1 MKRMHKIHRIRL
13 TPEERQELESRCR
26 KGSVRADWHRAAT
39 VLLLADENR
48 AEGPRRDADIA
59 VAIHAHVRT
68 VERIRERAVL
78 SGLDAVLTRQPHPN
92 PKPRKLDGKA
102 EAHLVAVC
110 CSKPPDGRTCWTMQ
124 LLADKLVE
132 LKIIDAIGPEC
143 VRRTL
148 KKTLSSHGATP
159 NGAFRQKKI
168 PRLSVRWKT

>member
-1 MKRMHKIHRIRL
+1 MPKLFRIRL
-13 TPEERQELESRCR
+13 TPEESQQLESLRR

-48 AEGPRRDADIA
+48 PDGPLRDAEIA

-68 VERIRERAVL
+68 VERIRERAVTHGFD
-78 SGLDAVLTRQPHPN
+78 SVLTRKPHPN

-102 EAHLVAVC
+102 EASLVALC
-110 CSKPPDGRTCWTMQ
+110 CSQPPDGRTCWTMQ
-124 LLADKLVE
+124 LLADKIVE
-132 LKIIDAIGPEC
+132 LKIVDAIGPEC

-159 NGAFRQKKI
+159 SGASRQRKT
-168 PRLSVRWKT
+168 PRLSARWRT

>member
-1 MKRMHKIHRIRL
+1 MHKIHRIRL
-13 TPEERQELESRCR
+13 TPEEHQQLESRCR
-26 KGSVRADWHRAAT
+26 KGNVRADWHRAAT

-48 AEGPRRDADIA
+48 LEGPRRDADIA

-78 SGLDAVLTRQPHPN
+78 GGLDAVLTRPPHPN
-92 PKPRKLDGKA
+92 PKQRKLDGKA
-102 EAHLVAVC
+102 EAHLVALC

-124 LLADKLVE
+124 LLADKIVE
-132 LKIIDAIGPEC
+132 LKIVDAIGPEC

-148 KKTLSSHGATP
+148 KKMLSGHGSTP
-159 NGAFRQKKI
+159 SGASRQKRI